1 VTEVRGVKW
10 LSGYLRSKLQD
21 DPTLRTVAIR
31 GAVSNYNTSARG
43 NLMFALSE
51 DTELLQCFAWED
63 DAVRFPAEL
72 KNGAQVVATGRI
84 STYPQRSSYQLVV
97 SSVRLEGVGDV
108 QKIFEELKR
117 RLAAERLFDPARK
130 RPLPAFPFRVALV
143 SSRRADGAI
152 DFVARIRDRRPHVS
166 ITWCE
171 TSVQGPN
178 APAEIAG
185 ALARASQLDVDM
197 IVVARGGGSFEDL
210 FAFSDERVVRAVVRA
225 SHPVLSAVGH
235 TINQQLCDFAA
246 DLHAETPSAAAERV
260 GSETQALRQRI
271 HQSGDRMQIAVFN
284 RLEARRGRLERAL
297 TRSRLNDSRLF
308 LLPVGQR
315 LAAAVERL
323 ERRVGAT
330 LQMRR
335 DRLQAASVRLQRGD
349 PTLALARRGERLRLA
364 GARLDLAS
372 SEIGTRFR
380 RRFDEARLRLAG
392 NDPEAILQ
400 KGYAIVTY
408 DGAAVRDAA
417 TVPTGGFIRARVGR
431 GTLGAR
437 VESIET
443 DGNERSG

>member
-10 LSGYLRSKLQD
+10 LSSYLRSKLQD
-21 DPTLRTVAIR
+21 DPALRTVSIR
-31 GAVSNYNTSARG
+31 GTWARG

-51 DTELLQCFAWED
+51 ETELLQCFAWED

-84 STYPQRSSYQLVV
+84 STFPQRSNYQLVV
-97 SSVRLEGVGDV
+97 SNVRLEGVGDV

-117 RLAAERLFDPARK
+117 RLAAEGLFDPARK
-130 RPLPAFPFRVALV
+130 RPLPPFPFRVALV

-225 SHPVLSAVGH
+225 AHPVLSAVGH

-284 RLEARRGRLERAL
+284 RLETRRGRLERAL
-297 TRSRLNDSRLF
+297 TRSRLNDTRLF
-308 LLPVGQR
+308 LLPLGQR
-315 LAAAVERL
+315 IAAAAERL
-323 ERRVGAT
+323 ERRVVAT

-335 DRLQAASVRLQRGD
+335 DRLLAASVRLQRGD

-364 GARLDLAS
+364 GARLDRAS

-417 TVPTGGFIRARVGR
+417 MVPAGGYIRARVGR

-443 DGNERSG
+443 DGNERSR